1 MIQTRAFFISLSDE
15 LNYALSSTIFPG
27 KFIASAP
34 LHQGCGATTIAVI
47 FLTTGRIS
55 SKTGK
60 ATSHE
65 IPHEPIHIATKL
77 FARPTL
83 RKVLMAET
91 MQVMMTDKKKGMTM
105 PT

>member
-1 MIQTRAFFISLSDE
+1 MHRRAADVE
-15 LNYALSSTIFPG
+15 LCVELIFS
-27 KFIASAP
+27 KFAASAP
-34 LHQGCGATTIAVI
+34 LHHGCGATTIAVI

-105 PT
+105 PA

>member
-1 MIQTRAFFISLSDE
+1 MGFFSRSL
-15 LNYALSSTIFPG
+15 IC
-27 KFIASAP
+27 
-34 LHQGCGATTIAVI
+34 QGCGATTIAVI

-105 PT
+105 PA

>member
-1 MIQTRAFFISLSDE
+1 MGFFLLLSLM
-15 LNYALSSTIFPG
+15 
-27 KFIASAP
+27 
-34 LHQGCGATTIAVI
+34 HQGCGATTIAVI

-55 SKTGK
+55 NKTGN

-65 IPHEPIHIATKL
+65 IPHEPIHIETKL

-83 RKVLMAET
+83 RKVLIADT

-105 PT
+105 PA